1 MKVEVRQH
9 DDGIW
14 YARPYL
20 GVNKVTGKQMRKYK
34 RFPEATCEGEA
45 LEMANE
51 WAATLD
57 RAAAVGSSMRLVD
70 VLASY
75 IEHRQAGVAA
85 NTVRQYRTV
94 LRAWIEPN
102 VANMEVD
109 EFTPAMV
116 DALYNVLLLRGARDG
131 GSLSPATV
139 LQVHNFLR
147 GAFKWIVKNEVS
159 PFNPMPSAT
168 KPRYVPPE
176 AQAFREVDFSRLRR
190 ALLDAMRPGECD
202 FLGRMC
208 AFAAYLSLNT
218 GERCGEVC
226 ANTVADARLAARTIH
241 VGARVVKEPG
251 KPLRREP
258 GTKGGGGRN
267 VSISDD
273 VCEQVRRH
281 IEWRSSVLAADVA
294 SDPDRALC
302 CNERGGL
309 LYPSAVSRWFSAKCG
324 ELGFPEGSTF
334 HTLRHTH
341 ATYLI
346 MAGTDMRT
354 VQERLGHANVTTT
367 LKLYTHVFP
376 GRDAAAASA
385 FSEMSGR
392 IGGMV

>member
-1 MKVEVRQH
+1 M
-9 DDGIW
+9 
-14 YARPYL
+14 
-20 GVNKVTGKQMRKYK
+20 
-34 RFPEATCEGEA
+34 
-45 LEMANE
+45 
-51 WAATLD
+51 
-57 RAAAVGSSMRLVD
+57 
-70 VLASY
+70 
-75 IEHRQAGVAA
+75 
-85 NTVRQYRTV
+85 
-94 LRAWIEPN
+94 
-102 VANMEVD
+102 
-109 EFTPAMV
+109 
-116 DALYNVLLLRGARDG
+116 
-131 GSLSPATV
+131 
-139 LQVHNFLR
+139 
-147 GAFKWIVKNEVS
+147 
-159 PFNPMPSAT
+159 
-168 KPRYVPPE
+168 
-176 AQAFREVDFSRLRR
+176 
-190 ALLDAMRPGECD
+190 
-202 FLGRMC
+202 
-208 AFAAYLSLNT
+208 
-218 GERCGEVC
+218 
-226 ANTVADARLAARTIH
+226 
-241 VGARVVKEPG
+241 KEPG
-251 KPLRREP
+251 RPLRREP
-258 GTKGGGGRN
+258 GTKGGSGRN